1 MEDVRDDDDLAH
13 FESSFL
19 RQLSSIKTAY
29 KSSKTPLKATILD
42 RMWQSL
48 EDVQVMAKIKRAQS
62 IESLQLKV
70 ARLQN
75 SSAISTDRSTG
86 PSSDQKQRIVVIGS
100 GWGAHAFLKTVD
112 SLMYD
117 VVVISPRQFFTFT
130 PMLAASAVGTVD
142 FRSIVEPI
150 RNVNPLVEFIE
161 ASAESIDFE
170 NRSIFCVSLKC
181 EGNACSPMRFAVG
194 FDVLVL
200 AVGAAVNTF
209 QVPGVREHCIFMK
222 HVEDAARF
230 RSAVASCFE
239 RANLP
244 GLSDE
249 ERRATLSFVV
259 VGAGPTGVELTGEL
273 RDWVAREGRAF
284 FPHLLPYVSLTL
296 VEAGNAI
303 LPVFDSVLQE
313 EALRTLTRHI
323 GGDAL
328 APPESTR
335 PTGAGWSRQQEPVV
349 RTTVRL
355 RASVQRVNASHVHLG
370 DGTDLPYGICVWAG
384 GNGPL
389 PLTTR
394 VIAQLNH
401 SQQAHQAIARGR
413 LVTDAWLR
421 VSGAPRGGVFA
432 LGDCATPIEET
443 EAPPSPTGGPHFSR
457 SVLPATAQVAS
468 QQGAYLGRLFS
479 KGYDMAASGSL
490 PPWKPDL
497 SDAKAAIEF
506 AKPFQFLNLGVLA
519 YLGASQ
525 ALAQIHIADKSP
537 SSAEAR
543 TTTLHSSGK
552 LGFFLWRGVYWF
564 KQVSWRNRLLVT
576 FDWAKT
582 RLFGRDLGTTH

>member
-1 MEDVRDDDDLAH
+1 MGSLRDDDLAH
-13 FESSFL
+13 FESSFF
-19 RQLSSIKTAY
+19 RQLSSIKSAY
-29 KSSKTPLKATILD
+29 KSSKTPLKDTILD
-42 RMWQSL
+42 RVWQSL
-48 EDVQVMAKIKRAQS
+48 EDVRVMTKIKRSQS
-62 IESLQLKV
+62 PESLQLKV
-70 ARLQN
+70 MRLQN
-75 SSAISTDRSTG
+75 ASAILTG
-86 PSSDQKQRIVVIGS
+86 RLTGQASDKKRRVVVIGS

-161 ASAESIDFE
+161 ASAEYIDFD
-170 NRSIFCVSLKC
+170 NRSISCVSLKC
-181 EGNACSPMRFAVG
+181 EGNSCSPMTFSVD
-194 FDVLVL
+194 FDMLVL

-209 QVPGVREHCIFMK
+209 HIPGVREHCIFMK
-222 HVEDAARF
+222 QVEDAARF

-249 ERRATLSFVV
+249 ERCATLSFVV

-273 RDWVAREGRAF
+273 RDWVAREGREY

-296 VEAGNAI
+296 IEAGNAI
-303 LPVFDSVLQE
+303 LPVFDSVLQK
-313 EALRTLTRHI
+313 EALHTLTRNI
-323 GGDAL
+323 GGDSRS
-328 APPESTR
+328 PTES
-335 PTGAGWSRQQEPVV
+335 SRQPGARGNKQTGQVV
-349 RTTVRL
+349 QTTVRL
-355 RASVQRVNASHVHLG
+355 RASVQRVNESHVHLG

-401 SQQAHQAIARGR
+401 SQQAYQAIARGR
-413 LVTDAWLR
+413 LATDVWLR
-421 VSGAPRGGVFA
+421 VVGAPCGVFA

-443 EAPPSPTGGPHFSR
+443 DVPSR
-457 SVLPATAQVAS
+457 SIDGQPRCLGVLPATAQVAS

-479 KGYDMAASGSL
+479 KGYDMAAGGSL

-497 SDAKAAIEF
+497 SKSKAAIEF

-525 ALAQIHIADKSP
+525 ALAQIHIADKEPASVG
-537 SSAEAR
+537 AR
-543 TTTLHSSGK
+543 STTLHSSGK

-564 KQVSWRNRLLVT
+564 KQVSWRNRMLVT
-576 FDWAKT
+576 FDWMKT